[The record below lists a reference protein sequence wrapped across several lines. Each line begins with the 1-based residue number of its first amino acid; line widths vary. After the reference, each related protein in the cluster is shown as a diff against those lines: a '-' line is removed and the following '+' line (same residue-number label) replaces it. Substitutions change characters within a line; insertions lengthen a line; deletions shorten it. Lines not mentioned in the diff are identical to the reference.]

1 MKDLKKEKTTA
12 PLVQIII
19 DGEKVRV
26 EAGTTILD
34 AATQAG
40 IKIPTLCAM
49 PEINHYPGSC
59 RMCVVE
65 VEGMPCLAA
74 SCVYPVRDG
83 MVIHTQNERVIKARK
98 AVLELLLTT
107 HPFDCMT
114 CEKNG
119 ECDLQDLAYELGIK
133 ESRYGRSE
141 KDLPL

>member
-74 SCVYPVRDG
+74 S
-83 MVIHTQNERVIKARK
+83 
-98 AVLELLLTT
+98 
-107 HPFDCMT
+107 
-114 CEKNG
+114 
-119 ECDLQDLAYELGIK
+119 
-133 ESRYGRSE
+133 
-141 KDLPL
+141 